1 MRLDDARLCLDC
13 EEIHEEQECPA
24 CGSEAFAFLTRWIQ
38 STAPARPAPR
48 PAPGPVER
56 APGPAERPARRPEP
70 DARDREQL
78 AAWRQIVSGEPEARG
93 RGRQIVA
100 RGLLSLAAAGL
111 AGWAWS
117 RSGDKDEGRGT
128 KDEG

>member
-38 STAPARPAPR
+38 STSGAKPK
-48 PAPGPVER
+48 
-56 APGPAERPARRPEP
+56 
-70 DARDREQL
+70 RDRKAVAAVRTAPKSEHL
-78 AAWRQIVSGEPEARG
+78 AAWQQITEGSPDDNTSRG
-93 RGRQIVA
+93 KKFFT
-100 RGLLSLAAAGL
+100 RGLLGLAAMGI

-117 RSGDKDEGRGT
+117 RTGGKADKENS
-128 KDEG
+128 